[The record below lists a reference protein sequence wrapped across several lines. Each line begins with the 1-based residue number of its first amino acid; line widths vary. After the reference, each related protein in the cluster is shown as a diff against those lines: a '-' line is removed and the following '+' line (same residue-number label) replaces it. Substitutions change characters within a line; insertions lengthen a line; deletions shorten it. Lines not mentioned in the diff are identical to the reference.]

1 MATALD
7 VIKRAMRMIGELA
20 AETGEA
26 PSAAAAEQALATLN
40 SMLAGWE
47 NKGIRL
53 GIDTLALT
61 TTVPVP
67 PSHDDAIAFGLA
79 VNMAAEFGQDPPP
92 AVAGRAAEEFAA
104 LQAAYTHAPQ
114 TVVGPEYAAISRRW
128 W

>member
-7 VIKRAMRMIGELA
+7 VIKRSLRMIGELA

-26 PSAAAAEQALATLN
+26 PSAANAEHALASLN
-40 SMLAGWE
+40 AMLAGWE

-53 GIDTLALT
+53 SMDTLALAT
-61 TTVPVP
+61 TIPVP
-67 PSHDDAIAFGLA
+67 ASHDDAIAYNLA
-79 VNMAAEFGQDPPP
+79 VNLAAEWGQDVSP

-114 TVVGPEYAAISRRW
+114 AIVGPEYLAVGRLWR
-128 W
+128 